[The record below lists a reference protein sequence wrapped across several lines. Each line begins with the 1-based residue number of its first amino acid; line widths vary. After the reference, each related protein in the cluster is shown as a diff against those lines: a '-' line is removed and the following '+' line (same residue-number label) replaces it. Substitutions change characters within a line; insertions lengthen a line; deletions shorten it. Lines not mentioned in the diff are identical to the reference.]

1 MKARAIIFCYAL
13 FSLAGCGGAVD
24 KGNNPPSG
32 ASSSSSSSS
41 ISSSSSSSSGTP
53 LPPEFD
59 LSEAQIQES
68 IFCPAGDNERG
79 LTEWPAARSDDEL
92 EGILNGQQGVRV
104 HGAIPSGN
112 IYVFGEG
119 GFYYSAYTRNPALA
133 ETFKTLKR
141 NDGLTITANYT
152 RTGSAQPHINV
163 SELTRNFESDST
175 FKHQF
180 DYSRF
185 DGLESVTLLGSV
197 HAVAGD
203 GEVLVFNYE
212 DIVIPVFV
220 DEALHEEVSALWK
233 FDKVL
238 LDLSIQRIPGRPL
251 HFYTRDDSD
260 DAIRLVDAITDC
272 DGVTTDLIGNIWSLG
287 AESYGIEVFDEN
299 KVYRSYL
306 VTTGD
311 SLVEE
316 IWNQNLDKVEDG
328 KGDRKVIS
336 GFKVKMNTEL
346 WILPGAAHLFT
357 RKVNSIE
364 ILND

>member
-1 MKARAIIFCYAL
+1 MKAKTFLNCCAL
-13 FSLAGCGGAVD
+13 ICLVACGGGIGD
-24 KGNNPPSG
+24 SENTPST
-32 ASSSSSSSS
+32 
-41 ISSSSSSSSGTP
+41 SSSSSSSGAP
-53 LPPEFD
+53 MPPEFD
-59 LSEAQIQES
+59 LSEAQIQKS
-68 IFCPAGDNERG
+68 IFCPAGGDDRE
-79 LTEWPAARSDDEL
+79 LTEWPAARSDNEL
-92 EGILNGQQGVRV
+92 EGMLNGQQGARV

-112 IYVFGEG
+112 IYVFGDG
-119 GFYYSAYTRNPALA
+119 GFYYSAYTRDPALA

-141 NDGLTITANYT
+141 NDDLTITANYT

-163 SELTRNFESDST
+163 TELAHNFASDST
-175 FKHQF
+175 FKHKF

-197 HAVAGD
+197 HAVAGA

-220 DEALHEEVSALWK
+220 DEALHEEASALWK
-233 FDKVL
+233 FDIVL

-251 HFYTRDDSD
+251 HFYTRDDSG

-272 DGVTTDLIGNIWSLG
+272 DGVTTDLVGNIWSLG

-306 VTTGD
+306 VTTGG

-336 GFKVKMNTEL
+336 DIKVKMNTEL

-364 ILND
+364 ILDE